1 MNLRKK
7 PKFFIPVIIS
17 ALIIS
22 TLCFNVSCKGDV
34 SVEETASASEI
45 IEGKIEETEIET
57 SAERMEEKTDEAVE
71 EESVEENKKAVESK
85 ETTESEKEVTE
96 EAMKIESPA
105 FKNNEMIPSK
115 YTCDGENI
123 NPPLKISGIPENA
136 LSLVLIVDDPDAPAK
151 TWVHWTMWNIDPE
164 TVEIPEN
171 SVPKGAVQGITDF
184 RVPGYGGPCP
194 PSGAHRYF
202 FKLYALDITL
212 NLESSATVGNIE
224 EAMKGHILGSA
235 ELIGLYKR
243 S

>member
-136 LSLVLIVDDPDAPAK
+136 LSLALIVDDPDATAK
-151 TWVHWTMWNIDPE
+151 TWVHWTLWNIDSK